1 MKQPSSRRRL
11 AALPLAVLLAA
22 SLLALPACGSASGGA
37 GGDASASVATS
48 GKAASGKAASGKAEK
63 GKAYTFTDDLGRK
76 VTVKSHK
83 RVVACMGSLADAWQ
97 LAGGTLVGASDD
109 AFGHYAVDSSKV
121 SGVGRSTSL
130 NLESIIALKPDFVIM
145 TGIADGKHSTGVS
158 QADME
163 SALKE
168 AGVPVAFFKVTT
180 FDDYKRMM
188 GVFCAITGR
197 DDLYKKNVTKVG
209 EKIKSAVRK
218 YSVASESPSVLV
230 VSAFSKGLVV
240 QDSSGMAGAIVKDL
254 GAVNVADEHP
264 SLLSDFSLE
273 AAVEAN
279 PDYVLVLAASDD
291 TATAQKYYD
300 QVVGSNSAWQGMD
313 AVREGRVTMLDAA
326 HFLYKPNANWAES
339 YVLAGKAL
347 NK

>member
-1 MKQPSSRRRL
+1 MKQHSSRRRL
-11 AALPLAVLLAA
+11 LALSLAALLAA
-22 SLLALPACGSASGGA
+22 SLVALPACVAASGGSS
-37 GGDASASVATS
+37 DASTSTAASANAKS
-48 GKAASGKAASGKAEK
+48 GKSGKAEK
-63 GKAYTFTDDLGRK
+63 NKAYTFTDDLGRK

-83 RVVACMGSLADAWQ
+83 RVVACMGSFADAWQ

-145 TGIADGKHSTGVS
+145 TGISDGKHATGVS
-158 QADME
+158 QADAE

-168 AGVPVAFFKVTT
+168 AGIPVAFFKVTT

-209 EKIKSAVRK
+209 EKIKSAVST
-218 YSVASESPSVLV
+218 YSVKSKSPSVLI

-240 QDSSGMAGAIVKDL
+240 QNSSGMAGAIVKDL

-313 AVREGRVTMLDAA
+313 AVKEGRVAMLDAA
-326 HFLYKPNANWAES
+326 HFLYKPNADWAES

>member
-11 AALPLAVLLAA
+11 LALPLAALLAA
-22 SLLALPACGSASGGA
+22 SLLALPACGSASGA
-37 GGDASASVATS
+37 GNDASASSAAFS
-48 GKAASGKAASGKAEK
+48 AAKPGKAKAGKAEK
-63 GKAYTFTDDLGRK
+63 SKAYTFTDDLGRK

-83 RVVACMGSLADAWQ
+83 RVVACMGSFADAWQ

-145 TGIADGKHSTGVS
+145 TGISDGKHATGVS
-158 QADME
+158 QADAE

-180 FDDYKRMM
+180 FADYKRMM
-188 GVFCAITGR
+188 GTFCAITGR

-209 EKIKSAVRK
+209 EKIKSAVST
-218 YSVASESPSVLV
+218 YSVKSKSPSVLI

-240 QDSSGMAGAIVKDL
+240 QNTSGMAGAIVKDL

-313 AVREGRVTMLDAA
+313 AVKEGRVTMLDAA
-326 HFLYKPNANWAES
+326 HFLYKPNADWAES

>member
-1 MKQPSSRRRL
+1 MMQPSSRRRL
-11 AALPLAVLLAA
+11 LALPLAALLAA
-22 SLLALPACGSASGGA
+22 SLLALPACGSASGA
-37 GGDASASVATS
+37 GNDASASSAAS
-48 GKAASGKAASGKAEK
+48 SAAKPGKAKAGEAEK
-63 GKAYTFTDDLGRK
+63 GKAYTFTYDLGRK

-130 NLESIIALKPDFVIM
+130 NLESILALKPDFVIM
-145 TGIADGKHSTGVS
+145 TGISDGKHATGVS
-158 QADME
+158 QADAE

-168 AGVPVAFFKVTT
+168 AGIPVAFFKVTT
-180 FDDYKRMM
+180 FADYKRMM
-188 GVFCAITGR
+188 GTLCAITGR
-197 DDLYKKNVTKVG
+197 NDLYKKNVTKVG
-209 EKIKSAVRK
+209 EKIKSAVSR
-218 YSVASESPSVLV
+218 YSVASKSPSVLV

-240 QDSSGMAGAIVKDL
+240 QNSSGMAGAIVRDL

-291 TATAQKYYD
+291 AATAQKYYD
-300 QVVGSNSAWQGMD
+300 QVAGSNSAWQGMD
-313 AVREGRVTMLDAA
+313 AVKEGRVTMLDAA
-326 HFLYKPNANWAES
+326 HFLYKPNADWAES
-339 YVLAGKAL
+339 YALAGKAL

>member
-11 AALPLAVLLAA
+11 LALPLAALLAA
-22 SLLALPACGSASGGA
+22 SLLALPACGSASGA
-37 GGDASASVATS
+37 GNDASASSAAFS
-48 GKAASGKAASGKAEK
+48 AAKPGKAKAGKAEK
-63 GKAYTFTDDLGRK
+63 SKAYTFTDDLGRK

-109 AFGHYAVDSSKV
+109 AFGHYAVASSKV

-145 TGIADGKHSTGVS
+145 TGISDGKHATGVS
-158 QADME
+158 QADAE

-168 AGVPVAFFKVTT
+168 AGIPVAFFKVTT

-209 EKIKSAVRK
+209 EKIKSAVST
-218 YSVASESPSVLV
+218 YSVKSKSPSVLI

-240 QDSSGMAGAIVKDL
+240 QNTSGMAGAIVRDL

-313 AVREGRVTMLDAA
+313 AVKEGRVTMLDAA
-326 HFLYKPNANWAES
+326 HFLYKPNADWAES

>member
-11 AALPLAVLLAA
+11 LALPLAALLAA
-22 SLLALPACGSASGGA
+22 SLLALPACGSASGA
-37 GGDASASVATS
+37 GNDASASSAAFS
-48 GKAASGKAASGKAEK
+48 AAKPGKAKAGKAEK
-63 GKAYTFTDDLGRK
+63 SKAYTFTDDLGRK

-83 RVVACMGSLADAWQ
+83 RVVACMGSFADAWQ

-145 TGIADGKHSTGVS
+145 TGISDGKHATGVS
-158 QADME
+158 QADAE

-168 AGVPVAFFKVTT
+168 AGIPVAFFKVTT
-180 FDDYKRMM
+180 FADYKRMM
-188 GVFCAITGR
+188 GTFCAITGR

-209 EKIKSAVRK
+209 EKIKSAVST
-218 YSVASESPSVLV
+218 YSVKSKSPSVLI

-240 QDSSGMAGAIVKDL
+240 QNSSGMAGAIVRDL

-313 AVREGRVTMLDAA
+313 AVKEGRVTMLDAA
-326 HFLYKPNANWAES
+326 HFLYKPNADWAES

>member
-11 AALPLAVLLAA
+11 LALPLAALLAA
-22 SLLALPACGSASGGA
+22 SLLALPACGSASGA
-37 GGDASASVATS
+37 GNDASASSAAS
-48 GKAASGKAASGKAEK
+48 SAAKPGKAKAGKAEK
-63 GKAYTFTDDLGRK
+63 GRAYTFTDDLGRK

-130 NLESIIALKPDFVIM
+130 NLESILALKPDFVIM

-158 QADME
+158 QADAK
-163 SALKE
+163 SALAE

-180 FDDYKRMM
+180 FADYKRMM
-188 GVFCAITGR
+188 GTLCAITGR
-197 DDLYKKNVTKVG
+197 NDLYKKNVTKVG
-209 EKIKSAVRK
+209 EKIKSAVSR
-218 YSVASESPSVLV
+218 YSVASKSPSVLV

-240 QDSSGMAGAIVKDL
+240 QNSSGMAGAIVRDL

-291 TATAQKYYD
+291 AATAQKYYD
-300 QVVGSNSAWQGMD
+300 QVAGSNSAWQGMD
-313 AVREGRVTMLDAA
+313 AVKEGRVTMLDAA
-326 HFLYKPNANWAES
+326 HFLYKPNADWAES

>member
-11 AALPLAVLLAA
+11 LALPLAALLAA
-22 SLLALPACGSASGGA
+22 SLLALPACGSASGGS
-37 GGDASASVATS
+37 GDASTSVAAPAKAKS
-48 GKAASGKAASGKAEK
+48 GKAGKAEK
-63 GKAYTFTDDLGRK
+63 SKAYTFTDDLGRK

-83 RVVACMGSLADAWQ
+83 RVVACMGSFADAWQ

-145 TGIADGKHSTGVS
+145 TGISDGKHATGVS
-158 QADME
+158 QADAE

-168 AGVPVAFFKVTT
+168 AGIPVAFFKVTT

-209 EKIKSAVRK
+209 EKIKSAVSR
-218 YSVASESPSVLV
+218 YSVKSKSPSVLI

-240 QDSSGMAGAIVKDL
+240 QNSSGMAGAIVRDL

-300 QVVGSNSAWQGMD
+300 QVAGSNSAWQGMD
-313 AVREGRVTMLDAA
+313 AVKEGRVTMLDAA
-326 HFLYKPNANWAES
+326 HFLYKPNADWAES

>member
-11 AALPLAVLLAA
+11 LALSLAALLAA
-22 SLLALPACGSASGGA
+22 SLLALPACGSASGA
-37 GGDASASVATS
+37 GNDASASSAAS
-48 GKAASGKAASGKAEK
+48 SAAKPGKAKAGKAEK

-145 TGIADGKHSTGVS
+145 TGISDGKHATGVS
-158 QADME
+158 QADAE

-168 AGVPVAFFKVTT
+168 AGIPVAFFKVTT

-209 EKIKSAVRK
+209 EKIKSAVST
-218 YSVASESPSVLV
+218 YSVKSKSPSVLI

-240 QDSSGMAGAIVKDL
+240 QNTSGMAGAIVKDL

-313 AVREGRVTMLDAA
+313 AVKEGRVTMLDAA
-326 HFLYKPNANWAES
+326 HFLYKPNADWAES

>member
-11 AALPLAVLLAA
+11 LALPLAALLAA
-22 SLLALPACGSASGGA
+22 SLLALPACGSASGA
-37 GGDASASVATS
+37 GNDASASSAAFS
-48 GKAASGKAASGKAEK
+48 AAKPGKAKAGKAEK
-63 GKAYTFTDDLGRK
+63 SKAYTFTDDLGRK

-83 RVVACMGSLADAWQ
+83 RVVACMGSFADAWQ

-145 TGIADGKHSTGVS
+145 TGISDGKHATGVS
-158 QADME
+158 QADAE

-168 AGVPVAFFKVTT
+168 AGVPVAFFKVAT

-209 EKIKSAVRK
+209 EKIKSAVST
-218 YSVASESPSVLV
+218 YSVKSKSPSVLI

-240 QDSSGMAGAIVKDL
+240 QNTSGMAGAIVKDL

-313 AVREGRVTMLDAA
+313 AVKEGRVTMLDAA
-326 HFLYKPNANWAES
+326 HFLYKPNADWAES

>member
-11 AALPLAVLLAA
+11 LALSLAALLAA
-22 SLLALPACGSASGGA
+22 SLLALPACGSASGA
-37 GGDASASVATS
+37 GNDASASSAAS
-48 GKAASGKAASGKAEK
+48 SAAKPGKAKAGEAEK

-97 LAGGTLVGASDD
+97 LAGGTLVGASGD

-145 TGIADGKHSTGVS
+145 TGISDGKHATGVS
-158 QADME
+158 QADAE

-168 AGVPVAFFKVTT
+168 AGIPVAFFKVTT

-209 EKIKSAVRK
+209 EKIKSAVST
-218 YSVASESPSVLV
+218 YSVKSKSPSVLI

-240 QDSSGMAGAIVKDL
+240 QNTSGMAGAIVKDL

-313 AVREGRVTMLDAA
+313 VVKEGRVTMLDAA
-326 HFLYKPNANWAES
+326 HFLYKPNADWAES

>member
-1 MKQPSSRRRL
+1 MKQHSSRRRL
-11 AALPLAVLLAA
+11 LALSLAALLAA
-22 SLLALPACGSASGGA
+22 SLVALPACGSASGGSS
-37 GGDASASVATS
+37 DASTSTAASANAKS
-48 GKAASGKAASGKAEK
+48 GKSGKAEK
-63 GKAYTFTDDLGRK
+63 NKAYTFTDDLGRK

-83 RVVACMGSLADAWQ
+83 RVVACMGSFADAWQ

-145 TGIADGKHSTGVS
+145 TGISDGKHATGVS
-158 QADME
+158 QADAE

-168 AGVPVAFFKVTT
+168 AGIPVVFFKVTT

-209 EKIKSAVRK
+209 EKIKSAVST
-218 YSVASESPSVLV
+218 YSVKSKSPSVLI

-240 QDSSGMAGAIVKDL
+240 QNSSGMAGAIVKDL

-313 AVREGRVTMLDAA
+313 AVKEGRVTMLDAA
-326 HFLYKPNANWAES
+326 HFLYKPNADWAES
-339 YVLAGKAL
+339 YVLAGKVL

>member
-11 AALPLAVLLAA
+11 LALSLAALLAA
-22 SLLALPACGSASGGA
+22 SLLALPACGSASGA
-37 GGDASASVATS
+37 GNDASASSAAFS
-48 GKAASGKAASGKAEK
+48 AAKPGKAKAGKAEK
-63 GKAYTFTDDLGRK
+63 SKAYTFTDDLGRK

-83 RVVACMGSLADAWQ
+83 RVVACMGSFADAWQ

-145 TGIADGKHSTGVS
+145 TGISDGKHATGVS
-158 QADME
+158 QADAE

-168 AGVPVAFFKVTT
+168 AGIPVAFFKVTT

-209 EKIKSAVRK
+209 EKIKSAVST
-218 YSVASESPSVLV
+218 YSVKSKSPSVLI

-240 QDSSGMAGAIVKDL
+240 QNTSGMAGAIVKDL

-313 AVREGRVTMLDAA
+313 AVKEGRVTMLDAA
-326 HFLYKPNANWAES
+326 HFLYKPNADWAES

>member
-1 MKQPSSRRRL
+1 MKQHSSRRRL
-11 AALPLAVLLAA
+11 LALSLAALLAA
-22 SLLALPACGSASGGA
+22 SLVALPACVAASGGSS
-37 GGDASASVATS
+37 DASTSTAASANAKS
-48 GKAASGKAASGKAEK
+48 GKSGKAEK
-63 GKAYTFTDDLGRK
+63 NKAYTFTDDLGRK

-83 RVVACMGSLADAWQ
+83 RVVACMGSFADAWQ

-145 TGIADGKHSTGVS
+145 TGISDGKHATGVS
-158 QADME
+158 QADAE

-168 AGVPVAFFKVTT
+168 AGIPVAFFKVTT

-209 EKIKSAVRK
+209 EKIKSAVST
-218 YSVASESPSVLV
+218 YSVKSKSPSVLI

-240 QDSSGMAGAIVKDL
+240 QNSSGMAGAIVKDL

-313 AVREGRVTMLDAA
+313 AVKEGRVTMLDAA
-326 HFLYKPNANWAES
+326 HFLYKPNADWAES

>member
-11 AALPLAVLLAA
+11 LVLPLAALLAA
-22 SLLALPACGSASGGA
+22 SLLALPACGSASGA
-37 GGDASASVATS
+37 GNDASASSAAS
-48 GKAASGKAASGKAEK
+48 SAAKPGKAKAGKAEK
-63 GKAYTFTDDLGRK
+63 GRAYTFTDDLGRK

-130 NLESIIALKPDFVIM
+130 NLESILALKPDFVIM

-158 QADME
+158 QADAK
-163 SALKE
+163 SALAE

-180 FDDYKRMM
+180 FADYKRMM
-188 GVFCAITGR
+188 GTLCAITGR
-197 DDLYKKNVTKVG
+197 NDLYKKNVTKVG
-209 EKIKSAVRK
+209 EKIKSAVSR
-218 YSVASESPSVLV
+218 YSVASKSPSVLV

-240 QDSSGMAGAIVKDL
+240 QNSSGMAGAIVRDL

-291 TATAQKYYD
+291 AATAQKYYD
-300 QVVGSNSAWQGMD
+300 QVAGSNSAWQGMD
-313 AVREGRVTMLDAA
+313 AVKEGRVTMLDAA
-326 HFLYKPNANWAES
+326 HFLYKPNADWAES

>member
-11 AALPLAVLLAA
+11 LALPLAALLAA
-22 SLLALPACGSASGGA
+22 SLLALPACGSASGA
-37 GGDASASVATS
+37 GNDASASSATS
-48 GKAASGKAASGKAEK
+48 SAAKPGKVKAGEAEK

-145 TGIADGKHSTGVS
+145 TGISDGKHATGVS
-158 QADME
+158 QADAE

-168 AGVPVAFFKVTT
+168 AGIPVAFFKVTT

-209 EKIKSAVRK
+209 EKIKSAVST
-218 YSVASESPSVLV
+218 YSVKSKSPSVLI

-240 QDSSGMAGAIVKDL
+240 QNSSGMAGAIVRDL

-313 AVREGRVTMLDAA
+313 AVKEGRVTMLDAA
-326 HFLYKPNANWAES
+326 HFLYKPNADWAES

>member
-1 MKQPSSRRRL
+1 L
-11 AALPLAVLLAA
+11 ALPLAALLAA
-22 SLLALPACGSASGGA
+22 SLLALPACGSASGGS
-37 GGDASASVATS
+37 GDASTSVAAPAKAKS
-48 GKAASGKAASGKAEK
+48 GKAGKAEK
-63 GKAYTFTDDLGRK
+63 SKAYTFTDDLGRK

-83 RVVACMGSLADAWQ
+83 RVVACMGSFADAWQ

-145 TGIADGKHSTGVS
+145 TGISDGKHATGVS
-158 QADME
+158 QADAE

-168 AGVPVAFFKVTT
+168 AGIPVAFFKVTT

-209 EKIKSAVRK
+209 EKIKSAVST
-218 YSVASESPSVLV
+218 YSVKSKSPSVLI

-240 QDSSGMAGAIVKDL
+240 QNTSGMAGAIVKDL

-313 AVREGRVTMLDAA
+313 AVKEGRVTMLDAA
-326 HFLYKPNANWAES
+326 HFLYKPNADWAES

>member
-11 AALPLAVLLAA
+11 LALSLAALLAA
-22 SLLALPACGSASGGA
+22 SLLALPACGSASGA
-37 GGDASASVATS
+37 GNDASASSAAS
-48 GKAASGKAASGKAEK
+48 SAAKPGKAKAGEAEK

-145 TGIADGKHSTGVS
+145 TGISDGKHATGVS
-158 QADME
+158 QADAE

-168 AGVPVAFFKVTT
+168 AGIPVAFFKVTT

-209 EKIKSAVRK
+209 EKIKSAVST
-218 YSVASESPSVLV
+218 YSVKSKSPSVLI

-240 QDSSGMAGAIVKDL
+240 QNTSGMAGAIVRDL

-313 AVREGRVTMLDAA
+313 VVKEGRVTMLDAA
-326 HFLYKPNANWAES
+326 HFLYKPNADWAES

>member
-11 AALPLAVLLAA
+11 LALPLAALLAA
-22 SLLALPACGSASGGA
+22 SLLALPACGSASGA
-37 GGDASASVATS
+37 GNDASASSAAFS
-48 GKAASGKAASGKAEK
+48 AAKPGKAKAGKAEK
-63 GKAYTFTDDLGRK
+63 SKAYTFTDDLGRK

-83 RVVACMGSLADAWQ
+83 RVVACMGSFADAWQ

-145 TGIADGKHSTGVS
+145 TGISDGKHATGVS
-158 QADME
+158 QADAE

-168 AGVPVAFFKVTT
+168 AGIPVAFFKVTT

-209 EKIKSAVRK
+209 EKIKSAVSR
-218 YSVASESPSVLV
+218 YSVASKSPSVLV

-240 QDSSGMAGAIVKDL
+240 QNSSGMAGAIVRDL

-313 AVREGRVTMLDAA
+313 AVKEGRVTMLDAA
-326 HFLYKPNANWAES
+326 HFLYKPNADWAES

>member
-11 AALPLAVLLAA
+11 LALPLAALLAA
-22 SLLALPACGSASGGA
+22 SLLALPACGSASGGS
-37 GGDASASVATS
+37 GDASTSVAAPAKAKS
-48 GKAASGKAASGKAEK
+48 GKAGKAEK
-63 GKAYTFTDDLGRK
+63 SKAYTFTDDLGRK

-83 RVVACMGSLADAWQ
+83 RVVACMGSFADAWQ

-130 NLESIIALKPDFVIM
+130 NLESILALKPDFVIM

-158 QADME
+158 QADAK

-168 AGVPVAFFKVTT
+168 AGIPVAFFKVTT

-209 EKIKSAVRK
+209 EKIKSAVST
-218 YSVASESPSVLV
+218 YSVKSKSPSVLI

-240 QDSSGMAGAIVKDL
+240 QNSSGMAGAIVRDL

-300 QVVGSNSAWQGMD
+300 QVAGSNSAWQGMD
-313 AVREGRVTMLDAA
+313 AVKEGRVTMLDAA
-326 HFLYKPNANWAES
+326 HFLYKPNADWAES

>member
-11 AALPLAVLLAA
+11 LALPLAALLAA
-22 SLLALPACGSASGGA
+22 SLLALPACGSASGA
-37 GGDASASVATS
+37 GNDASASSAAFS
-48 GKAASGKAASGKAEK
+48 AAKPGKAKAGKAEK
-63 GKAYTFTDDLGRK
+63 SKAYTFTDDLGRK

-83 RVVACMGSLADAWQ
+83 RVVACMGSFADAWQ

-145 TGIADGKHSTGVS
+145 TGISDGKHATGVS
-158 QADME
+158 QADAE

-209 EKIKSAVRK
+209 EKIKSAVST
-218 YSVASESPSVLV
+218 YSVKSKSPSVLI

-240 QDSSGMAGAIVKDL
+240 QNTSGMAGAIVKDL

-313 AVREGRVTMLDAA
+313 AVKEGRVTMLDAA
-326 HFLYKPNANWAES
+326 HFLYKPNADWAES

>member
-1 MKQPSSRRRL
+1 MMQPSSRRRL
-11 AALPLAVLLAA
+11 LALPLAALLAA
-22 SLLALPACGSASGGA
+22 SLLALPACGSASGA
-37 GGDASASVATS
+37 GNDASASSATS
-48 GKAASGKAASGKAEK
+48 SAAKPGKVKAGEAEK

-83 RVVACMGSLADAWQ
+83 RVVACMGSFADAWQ

-145 TGIADGKHSTGVS
+145 TGISDGKHATGVS
-158 QADME
+158 QADAE

-180 FDDYKRMM
+180 FADYKRMM
-188 GVFCAITGR
+188 GTFCAITGR

-209 EKIKSAVRK
+209 EKIKSAVSR
-218 YSVASESPSVLV
+218 YSVASKSPSVLV

-240 QDSSGMAGAIVKDL
+240 QNSSGMAGAIVKDL

-300 QVVGSNSAWQGMD
+300 QVAGSNSAWQGMD
-313 AVREGRVTMLDAA
+313 AVKEGRVTMLDAA
-326 HFLYKPNANWAES
+326 HFLYKPNADWAES

>member
-11 AALPLAVLLAA
+11 LALPLAALLAA
-22 SLLALPACGSASGGA
+22 SLLALPACGSASGA
-37 GGDASASVATS
+37 GNDASASSAAFS
-48 GKAASGKAASGKAEK
+48 AAKPGKAKAGKAEK
-63 GKAYTFTDDLGRK
+63 SKAYTFTDDLGRK

-83 RVVACMGSLADAWQ
+83 RVVACMGSFADAWQ

-145 TGIADGKHSTGVS
+145 TGISDGKHATGVS
-158 QADME
+158 QADAE

-168 AGVPVAFFKVTT
+168 AGIPVAFFKVTT

-209 EKIKSAVRK
+209 EKIKSAVSR
-218 YSVASESPSVLV
+218 YSVASKSPSVLV

-240 QDSSGMAGAIVKDL
+240 QNSSGMAGAIVKDL

-313 AVREGRVTMLDAA
+313 VVKEGRVTMLDAA
-326 HFLYKPNANWAES
+326 HFLYKPNADWAES

>member
-11 AALPLAVLLAA
+11 LALPLAALLAA
-22 SLLALPACGSASGGA
+22 SLLALPACGSASGA
-37 GGDASASVATS
+37 GNDASASSAAFS
-48 GKAASGKAASGKAEK
+48 AAKPGKAKAGKAEK

-83 RVVACMGSLADAWQ
+83 RVVACMGSFADAWQ

-145 TGIADGKHSTGVS
+145 TGISDGKHATGVS
-158 QADME
+158 QADAE

-168 AGVPVAFFKVTT
+168 AGIPVAFFKVTT

-209 EKIKSAVRK
+209 EKIKSAVST
-218 YSVASESPSVLV
+218 YSVKSKSPSVLI

-240 QDSSGMAGAIVKDL
+240 QNTSGMAGAIVKDL

-313 AVREGRVTMLDAA
+313 VVKEGRVTMLDAA
-326 HFLYKPNANWAES
+326 HFLYKPNADWAES

>member
-1 MKQPSSRRRL
+1 MIQPSSRRRL
-11 AALPLAVLLAA
+11 LALPLAALLAA
-22 SLLALPACGSASGGA
+22 SLLALPACGSASGA
-37 GGDASASVATS
+37 GNDASASSAAS
-48 GKAASGKAASGKAEK
+48 SAAKPGKAKAGEAEK

-130 NLESIIALKPDFVIM
+130 NLESILALKPDFVIM
-145 TGIADGKHSTGVS
+145 TGISDGKHATGVS
-158 QADME
+158 QADAE

-168 AGVPVAFFKVTT
+168 AGIPVAFFKVTT
-180 FDDYKRMM
+180 FADYKRMM
-188 GVFCAITGR
+188 GTLCAITGR
-197 DDLYKKNVTKVG
+197 NDLYKKNVTKVG
-209 EKIKSAVRK
+209 EKIKSAVSR
-218 YSVASESPSVLV
+218 YSVASKSPSVLV

-240 QDSSGMAGAIVKDL
+240 QNSSGMAGAIVRDL

-291 TATAQKYYD
+291 AATAQKYYD
-300 QVVGSNSAWQGMD
+300 QVAGSNSAWQGMD
-313 AVREGRVTMLDAA
+313 AVKEGRVTMLDAA
-326 HFLYKPNANWAES
+326 HFLYKPNADWAES
-339 YVLAGKAL
+339 YALAGKAL

>member
-11 AALPLAVLLAA
+11 LALPLAALLAA
-22 SLLALPACGSASGGA
+22 SLLALPACGSASGA
-37 GGDASASVATS
+37 GNDASASSAAFS
-48 GKAASGKAASGKAEK
+48 AAKPGKAKAGKAEK
-63 GKAYTFTDDLGRK
+63 SKAYTFTDDLGRK

-83 RVVACMGSLADAWQ
+83 RVVACMGSFADAWQ

-145 TGIADGKHSTGVS
+145 TGISDGKHATGVS
-158 QADME
+158 QADAE

-209 EKIKSAVRK
+209 EKIKSAVST
-218 YSVASESPSVLV
+218 YSVKSKSPSVLI

-240 QDSSGMAGAIVKDL
+240 QNTSGMAGAIVRDL

-313 AVREGRVTMLDAA
+313 VVKEGRVTMLDAA
-326 HFLYKPNANWAES
+326 HFLYKPNADWAES

>member
-11 AALPLAVLLAA
+11 LALPLAALLAA
-22 SLLALPACGSASGGA
+22 SLLALPACGSASGA
-37 GGDASASVATS
+37 GNDASASSAAS
-48 GKAASGKAASGKAEK
+48 SAAKPGKAKAGKAEK
-63 GKAYTFTDDLGRK
+63 SKAYTFTDDLGRK

-83 RVVACMGSLADAWQ
+83 RVVACMGSFADAWQ

-145 TGIADGKHSTGVS
+145 TGISDGKHATGVS
-158 QADME
+158 QADAE

-168 AGVPVAFFKVTT
+168 AGIPVAFFKVTT

-209 EKIKSAVRK
+209 EKIKSAVST
-218 YSVASESPSVLV
+218 YSVKSKSPSVLI

-240 QDSSGMAGAIVKDL
+240 QNTSGMAGAIVKDL

-313 AVREGRVTMLDAA
+313 AVKEGRVTMLDAA
-326 HFLYKPNANWAES
+326 HFLYKPNADWAES

>member
-1 MKQPSSRRRL
+1 MKQHSSRRRL
-11 AALPLAVLLAA
+11 LALPLAALLAA
-22 SLLALPACGSASGGA
+22 SLAALPACGLTSGGSS
-37 GGDASASVATS
+37 DASTS
-48 GKAASGKAASGKAEK
+48 AAASTKAKAGKSGKAEK
-63 GKAYTFTDDLGRK
+63 SKAYTFTDDLGRK

-83 RVVACMGSLADAWQ
+83 RVVACMGSFADAWQ

-145 TGIADGKHSTGVS
+145 TGISDGKHATGVS
-158 QADME
+158 QADAE

-180 FDDYKRMM
+180 FADYKRMM
-188 GVFCAITGR
+188 GTFCAITGR

-209 EKIKSAVRK
+209 EKIKSAVSR
-218 YSVASESPSVLV
+218 YSVASKSPSVLV

-240 QDSSGMAGAIVKDL
+240 QNSSGMAGAIVKDL

-300 QVVGSNSAWQGMD
+300 QVAGSNSAWQGMD
-313 AVREGRVTMLDAA
+313 AVKEGRVTMLDAA
-326 HFLYKPNANWAES
+326 HFLYKPNADWAES

>member
-11 AALPLAVLLAA
+11 LALPLAALLAA
-22 SLLALPACGSASGGA
+22 SLLALPACGSASGGS
-37 GGDASASVATS
+37 GDASTSVAAPAKAKS
-48 GKAASGKAASGKAEK
+48 GKAGKAEK

-83 RVVACMGSLADAWQ
+83 RVVACMGSFADAWQ

-130 NLESIIALKPDFVIM
+130 NLESILALKPDFVIM
-145 TGIADGKHSTGVS
+145 TGISDGKHATGVS
-158 QADME
+158 QADAE

-168 AGVPVAFFKVTT
+168 AGIPVAFFKVTT

-209 EKIKSAVRK
+209 EKIKSAVST
-218 YSVASESPSVLV
+218 YSVKSKSPSVLI

-240 QDSSGMAGAIVKDL
+240 QNSSGMAGAIVRDL

-300 QVVGSNSAWQGMD
+300 QVAGSNSAWQGMD
-313 AVREGRVTMLDAA
+313 AVKEGRVTMLDAA
-326 HFLYKPNANWAES
+326 HFLYKPNADWAES

>member
-11 AALPLAVLLAA
+11 LALSLAALLAA
-22 SLLALPACGSASGGA
+22 SLLALPACGSASGA
-37 GGDASASVATS
+37 GNDASASSAAFS
-48 GKAASGKAASGKAEK
+48 AAKPGKAKAGKAEK
-63 GKAYTFTDDLGRK
+63 SKAYTFTDDLGRK

-145 TGIADGKHSTGVS
+145 TGISDGKHATGVS
-158 QADME
+158 QADAE

-168 AGVPVAFFKVTT
+168 AGIPVAFFKVTT

-209 EKIKSAVRK
+209 EKIKSAVST
-218 YSVASESPSVLV
+218 YSVKSKSPSVLI

-240 QDSSGMAGAIVKDL
+240 QNTSGMAGAIVKDL

-313 AVREGRVTMLDAA
+313 AVKEGRVTMLDAA
-326 HFLYKPNANWAES
+326 HFLYKPNADWAES

>member
-11 AALPLAVLLAA
+11 LALPLAALLAA
-22 SLLALPACGSASGGA
+22 SLLALPACGSASGA
-37 GGDASASVATS
+37 GNDASASSATS
-48 GKAASGKAASGKAEK
+48 SAAKPGKVKAGEAEK

-145 TGIADGKHSTGVS
+145 TGISDGKHATGVS
-158 QADME
+158 QADAE

-168 AGVPVAFFKVTT
+168 AGIPVAFFKVTT

-209 EKIKSAVRK
+209 EKIKSAVST
-218 YSVASESPSVLV
+218 YSVKSKSPSVLI

-240 QDSSGMAGAIVKDL
+240 QNSSGMAGAIVRDL

-300 QVVGSNSAWQGMD
+300 QVAGSNSAWQGMD
-313 AVREGRVTMLDAA
+313 AVKEGRVTMLDAA
-326 HFLYKPNANWAES
+326 HFLYKPNADWAES

>member
-11 AALPLAVLLAA
+11 LALPLAALLAA
-22 SLLALPACGSASGGA
+22 SLLALPACGSASGA
-37 GGDASASVATS
+37 GNDASASSAAS
-48 GKAASGKAASGKAEK
+48 SAAKPGKAKAGKAEK

-130 NLESIIALKPDFVIM
+130 NLESILALKPDFVIM

-158 QADME
+158 QADAK
-163 SALKE
+163 SALSE

-180 FDDYKRMM
+180 FADYKRMM
-188 GVFCAITGR
+188 GTLCAITGR
-197 DDLYKKNVTKVG
+197 NDLYKKNVTKVG
-209 EKIKSAVRK
+209 EKIKSAVSR
-218 YSVASESPSVLV
+218 YSVASKSPSVLV

-240 QDSSGMAGAIVKDL
+240 QNSSGMAGAIVKDL

-291 TATAQKYYD
+291 AATAQKYYD
-300 QVVGSNSAWQGMD
+300 QVAGSNSAWQGMD
-313 AVREGRVTMLDAA
+313 AVKEGRVTMLDAA
-326 HFLYKPNANWAES
+326 HFLYKPNADWAES

>member
-11 AALPLAVLLAA
+11 LALPLAALLAA
-22 SLLALPACGSASGGA
+22 SLVALPACGSASGGS
-37 GGDASASVATS
+37 GDASTSVAAPAKAKS
-48 GKAASGKAASGKAEK
+48 GKAGKAEK
-63 GKAYTFTDDLGRK
+63 SKAYTFTDDLGRK

-83 RVVACMGSLADAWQ
+83 RVVACMGSFADAWQ

-145 TGIADGKHSTGVS
+145 TGISDGKHATGVS
-158 QADME
+158 QADAE

-168 AGVPVAFFKVTT
+168 AGIPVAFFKVTT

-209 EKIKSAVRK
+209 EKIKSAVST
-218 YSVASESPSVLV
+218 YSVKSKPPSVLI

-240 QDSSGMAGAIVKDL
+240 QNSSGMAGAIVRDL

-300 QVVGSNSAWQGMD
+300 QVAGSNSAWQGMD
-313 AVREGRVTMLDAA
+313 AVKEGRVTMLDAA
-326 HFLYKPNANWAES
+326 HFLYKPNADWAES